1 MILVTGGTGVM
12 GSVLVKRL
20 YDEGYK
26 VCVLSLPD
34 DPNVSAIKDYAADIR
49 YGDISVKSDME
60 NICEGIDLVYH
71 LAAVVVSHDE
81 SLFKKVNIEGT
92 RNLVEAAQKAN
103 VEHFIYI
110 SSASVIYPKS
120 SAYSRSKQVCEEVV
134 AFSTIPFTI
143 IRPTLV
149 YDVNKGGQEFDMFVS
164 YLRKMPVIP
173 FVGSG
178 NVLKRP
184 VFVEDIIN
192 GLLAIKYKETTFRK
206 FYNFSGGEE
215 ITLKNFAKMCLKLM
229 GKPYKPIIHLPVVFC
244 IFLASVLKRIL
255 KKPPLTWQII
265 TGMTQDAN
273 LDPMTSKKDLGYSPV
288 KVTEKLPECFPRF

>member
-1 MILVTGGTGVM
+1 
-12 GSVLVKRL
+12 
-20 YDEGYK
+20 
-26 VCVLSLPD
+26 
-34 DPNVSAIKDYAADIR
+34 
-49 YGDISVKSDME
+49 
-60 NICEGIDLVYH
+60 
-71 LAAVVVSHDE
+71 
-81 SLFKKVNIEGT
+81 
-92 RNLVEAAQKAN
+92 
-103 VEHFIYI
+103 
-110 SSASVIYPKS
+110 
-120 SAYSRSKQVCEEVV
+120 
-134 AFSTIPFTI
+134 
-143 IRPTLV
+143 LV

>member
-20 YDEGYK
+20 YEEGQK

-34 DPNVSAIKDYAADIR
+34 DPNISAIKDYVCDIR
-49 YGDISVKSDME
+49 YADISVKSDME
-60 NICEGIDLVYH
+60 NICEDIKVIYH
-71 LAAVVVSHDE
+71 LAAVVVSYDE
-81 SLFKKVNIEGT
+81 SLFNKINIDGT
-92 RNLVEAAQKAN
+92 RNLVEAAQKSQ

-110 SSASVIYPKS
+110 SSASVVYPKS
-120 SAYSRSKQVCEEVV
+120 SAYSRSKQVCEKVV
-134 AFSTIPFTI
+134 AFSSIPFTI

-164 YLRKMPVIP
+164 YLKKMPVIP

-178 NVLKRP
+178 NVVKRP
-184 VFVEDIIN
+184 VFVEDVIN
-192 GLLAIKYKETTFRK
+192 GLLAIKYNKNTFRK

-215 ITLKNFAKMCLKLM
+215 ITLKDFAKLCLRLM
-229 GKPYKPIIHLPVVFC
+229 GKPYKPIVSLPVWFC
-244 IFLASVLKRIL
+244 VFLASFLKLIMKR
-255 KKPPLTWQII
+255 PPLTWQII

-273 LDPMTSKKDLGYSPV
+273 LDPMTSKRDLGYTPV
-288 KVTEKLPECFPRF
+288 KVSDKMPECFPRF